1 MLEMS
6 KRLIDGPVDD
16 ETLTKF
22 IQSLEHVLTC
32 IHNVQ
37 ETLPETMEP
46 VSMTTS
52 SIGSSTT
59 IQHVSDS
66 MPWGHMG
73 VALQEPQST
82 STPVSSYNPLLTK
95 MPFQVEPSAMPTPPV
110 VSPPPSM
117 IPFQV
122 ESSAMP
128 TPPVVSPL
136 PFMIPMT
143 ATSVPPGRY
152 YKAPLSPTDQ
162 WIISESPELT
172 TPSSFAPTD
181 PSLSEVDYAVPPM
194 GSFQDKSPKTF
205 KPLPSLTQSS
215 RPILKDEDFKSIMY
229 PSSLGGLSIT
239 NPSLIGAPSWQSE
252 SSVNETQKKGRNVP
266 IILLYKLSLLYLQE
280 MVLSQQLISIF
291 SKHIHNPYNKWCQL
305 QVKATQISSI
315 HKS

>member
-16 ETLTKF
+16 EILTKF

-37 ETLPETMEP
+37 ETLPEVMEP

-52 SIGSSTT
+52 SIASSTT
-59 IQHVSDS
+59 TQHMSDS

-95 MPFQVEPSAMPTPPV
+95 EPFQVESSATSTPPV

-117 IPFQV
+117 IP
-122 ESSAMP
+122 
-128 TPPVVSPL
+128 
-136 PFMIPMT
+136 MT
-143 ATSVPPGRY
+143 GTSVPPGRY
-152 YKAPLSPTDQ
+152 YKAPLSPTDL
-162 WIISESPELT
+162 WIISGSPELT

-181 PSLSEVDYAVPPM
+181 PSLSEVDYVVPPT
-194 GSFQDKSPKTF
+194 GSFRDKSPETF
-205 KPLPSLTQSS
+205 KPPPSLTQSS

-252 SSVNETQKKGRNVP
+252 SSVNKTQEKGRNVP
-266 IILLYKLSLLYLQE
+266 IMLLYKLSLLYLQK

-291 SKHIHNPYNKWCQL
+291 SKHIHNPYNK
-305 QVKATQISSI
+305 
-315 HKS
+315 

>member
-6 KRLIDGPVDD
+6 TKLINGQDD
-16 ETLTKF
+16 NETKF
-22 IQSLEHVLTC
+22 VQSLEHVLTC

-52 SIGSSTT
+52 SLASSTT
-59 IQHVSDS
+59 TQHMSGS

-95 MPFQVEPSAMPTPPV
+95 V
-110 VSPPPSM
+110 
-117 IPFQV
+117 PFQV

-128 TPPVVSPL
+128 TPPVVSPPPL
-136 PFMIPMT
+136 MIPMT
-143 ATSVPPGRY
+143 TTSVPTSRY

-162 WIISESPELT
+162 WIITGSPELT

-194 GSFQDKSPKTF
+194 GSFQDKPPETF
-205 KPLPSLTQSS
+205 KPPPSLTQSS

-252 SSVNETQKKGRNVP
+252 ASVNETQKKG
-266 IILLYKLSLLYLQE
+266 
-280 MVLSQQLISIF
+280 
-291 SKHIHNPYNKWCQL
+291 
-305 QVKATQISSI
+305 
-315 HKS
+315 